1 MQYSPYPELGRATRG
16 VTLLELM
23 LVVALVLLIAA
34 LAVPAYAGYIDR
46 ARVSRAVA
54 DIGGI
59 SLQLAR
65 WQTSFGMLPNT
76 LADAGGDRQID
87 PWGRPYVYLNI
98 ANARPGQLRRDK
110 NLVPVNTDFDL
121 YSVGKDGQTVTAFT
135 AQPARDDVVRANNGR
150 YVGLA
155 ENY

>member
-1 MQYSPYPELGRATRG
+1 
-16 VTLLELM
+16 M
-23 LVVALVLLIAA
+23 LVGALVSHIAA
-34 LAVPAYAGYIDR
+34 LAIPAYTGYIDR

-65 WQTSFGMLPNT
+65 WQTSFGVLPDT
-76 LADAGGDRQID
+76 LADADLDGQLD
-87 PWGRPYVYLNI
+87 PWGSPYVYLNI
-98 ANARPGQLRRDK
+98 ANANPGQLRRDK

-121 YSVGKDGQTVTAFT
+121 YSVGKDGLTVTAFT
-135 AQPARDDVVRANNGR
+135 AKSARDDVVRANDGR